1 MASNSNNPRADG
13 FGGSFDGSGV
23 VDVWRNRLPHWQ
35 NGNRFVFVTWRLRD
49 SLPQAKLEQWREE
62 RNSWLKR
69 HPHPWDARTARRFGL
84 QFSQRIE
91 DWLDQ
96 GIGSCLLKD
105 PALAQVVGDSL
116 QHFDGLRY
124 ELASFV
130 VMPNHV
136 HVLFRPLGSHHLKDI
151 VKSWKGFSAHVI
163 NRKIGEPARIW
174 QKDYWDRLIRH
185 PQHFF
190 RCVEYIRENPGKAGL
205 REGEFLLF
213 EGGNTGR

>member
-1 MASNSNNPRADG
+1 LGCSI
-13 FGGSFDGSGV
+13 DGSGI

-49 SLPQAKLEQWREE
+49 SLPQAKLVQFREE
-62 RNSWLKR
+62 RNSWLKQ
-69 HPHPWDARTARRFGL
+69 HPRPWDARTAKCFGI
-84 QFSQRIE
+84 QFSRRIE

-96 GIGSCLLKD
+96 GSGSCILKD
-105 PALAQVVGDSL
+105 PAFARIVGESL
-116 QHFDGLRY
+116 RYFDGLRY

-151 VKSWKGFSAHVI
+151 VKSWKGFSAHMI
-163 NRKIGEPARIW
+163 NRKAGTPARIW

-185 PQHFF
+185 PVHFMN
-190 RCVEYIRENPGKAGL
+190 CVEYIRENPAKAGL
-205 REGEFLLF
+205 REGEFLFF
-213 EGGNTGR
+213 ERE